1 MVQVAAGA
9 YKHFDFEDDDGM
21 RSLFETAL
29 QYLHGVPNDYYGVDV
44 VDVRTTLTNAL
55 SDPAAIEGWRIEL
68 DGRRPTAGPADR
80 AYAEGLE

>member
-29 QYLHGVPNDYYGVDV
+29 RYLQGVPNDFYGVDLL
-44 VDVRTTLTNAL
+44 DVRTTVTNAVE
-55 SDPAAIEGWRIEL
+55 DPTVLHGWRINL
-68 DGRRPTAGPADR
+68 DGGAPEAREADYE
-80 AYAEGLE
+80 YATGLD